1 MCARAPP
8 AGRRRPPPGAAGSRR
23 AGMPPLLAPLLCLAL
38 LPALAARGRR
48 PPAASP
54 QLSAPS
60 ETFGSALGARPG
72 WLGAG
77 GQGGEGD
84 RATWGRVG
92 AGVPGS
98 GRRTDPP
105 LLRLPH
111 RGGLTRLAPGTEF
124 GARFEAGLG
133 PLGAR
138 ETQSWARPSPAA
150 RGARRRGGRTSCL
163 LLFGLNRVG
172 FGFLLP
178 WGHLS
183 FFFASCP
190 RRGRMLGRGAWSVGS
205 GAPRWSLRSRTAGPG
220 RRAWWAEGSWAGP
233 AGPASFP
240 SKRVCAGPGRGART
254 QATPGSWPPRPRCPL
269 PTPGRCPHPGSVW
282 GGGRVCGRQ
291 LLLMGLS
298 LCGVQVWKPGGG
310 GRRGGGG
317 HSSLHFTSRGSPR
330 NRMVINSSLPLKVG
344 GSISSPVPEVRVRC
358 HTPPRPPWGASL
370 HSPGKRKRRELDWL
384 TPSREWGR
392 VPSKWSIFIPLPWA
406 CGGGGC
412 H

>member
-1 MCARAPP
+1 MGAETGRRGRESAASPSSQEGEGSSGPPPPVGQSCARVCARAPP
-8 AGRRRPPPGAAGSRR
+8 AGRRRPPPDAAGSRR

-60 ETFGSALGARPG
+60 ETFGGALGARPG

-84 RATWGRVG
+84 RATWDRVG

-105 LLRLPH
+105 PLRLPH
-111 RGGLTRLAPGTEF
+111 RGGLRRLAPGTEF
-124 GARFEAGLG
+124 GAGFEVGFEAGRG

-163 LLFGLNRVG
+163 LLFDLNRVG
-172 FGFLLP
+172 FGFLLL

-190 RRGRMLGRGAWSVGS
+190 RWGRMLGRGAWSVGS
-205 GAPRWSLRSRTAGPG
+205 GAPRWSLRSRTAGSG

-240 SKRVCAGPGRGART
+240 SKSVCAGPGRGART
-254 QATPGSWPPRPRCPL
+254 QASPGSWPPRPRCPL
-269 PTPGRCPHPGSVW
+269 PTPGRCPHPGSQF
-282 GGGRVCGRQ
+282 GGWVCVCGRQ
-291 LLLMGLS
+291 LLLVGLS
-298 LCGVQVWKPGGG
+298 LCGVQVWKPCG
-310 GRRGGGG
+310 GRRGGGCR
-317 HSSLHFTSRGSPR
+317 SFLSPLHV
-330 NRMVINSSLPLKVG
+330 NR
-344 GSISSPVPEVRVRC
+344 ISEESD
-358 HTPPRPPWGASL
+358 G
-370 HSPGKRKRRELDWL
+370 D
-384 TPSREWGR
+384 
-392 VPSKWSIFIPLPWA
+392 
-406 CGGGGC
+406 
-412 H
+412 